1 MNNRTKLKVIFGM
14 IVICMILSASLGAAA
29 SEKGIWT
36 PQKREGHYIQVLDK
50 GKWAPDTY
58 KAVQN
63 LIDRSGAG
71 SPGYDPNRKPYV
83 VFDWDHTSIMNDTEE
98 ALFLYQIDQLAF
110 NMQPEEFYEVIKK
123 NVPNGPFSH
132 EFKNLQGDAVTLE
145 EIAEDLKR
153 DYEFLYSN
161 YEGMNGKEQLET
173 LHSTDQFIDFKAK
186 MYFLYEA
193 IGETHGIEIGY
204 PWVLYLFANMSTMEV
219 QQLAEASNDYNLGAE
234 MASVSLVSP
243 ESMSGRAGTVQ
254 VAYTTGLRL
263 ATEIANLMHT
273 FMENGIDVYVISA
286 SMEEVVEVFSSN
298 PKYGYNLPKEN
309 VFGMRLKKK
318 EGIIQ
323 AEYKDNWPITSR
335 EGKVEVI
342 EQTISK
348 ARGGY
353 GPIFVAGDSSTD
365 YEMLTIKSLKLGLI
379 INRLKTGDIGK
390 LANTAA
396 ERMGKNNPKYVLQGR
411 NENTGLW
418 IPTEYTIKLGSNEEK
433 LLANP

>member
-1 MNNRTKLKVIFGM
+1 MNNKLKVLFGM
-14 IVICMILSASLGAAA
+14 FVICMILSASLGAAA

-123 NVPNGPFSH
+123 NVPIGPFSH

-298 PKYGYNLPKEN
+298 PKYGYNLPKEH

-318 EGIIQ
+318 DGIIQ
-323 AEYKDNWPITSR
+323 AEYKDNWPITAR

>member
-1 MNNRTKLKVIFGM
+1 MNHRTKLKALFGM
-14 IVICMILSASLGAAA
+14 IVICLLLSASIGASA
-29 SEKGIWT
+29 SGKAVSA
-36 PQKREGHYIQVLDK
+36 PQKREGHFIQVLDK

-58 KAVQN
+58 QAVQN
-63 LIDRSGAG
+63 LIEKQGAG

-98 ALFLYQIDQLAF
+98 ALFLYQIDHLAF
-110 NMQPEEFYEVIKK
+110 NMKPEEFYDVIKK

-132 EFKNLQGDAVTLE
+132 ELKNLQGDAVTLE

-161 YEGMNGKEQLET
+161 YEGMSGKEQLET

-193 IGETHGIEIGY
+193 IGETYGIEIGY
-204 PWVLYLFANMSTMEV
+204 PWVLYLFANMSTEEV

-234 MASVSLVSP
+234 IASVALKSP
-243 ESMSGRAGTVQ
+243 ESMSGKAGTVQ
-254 VAYTTGLRL
+254 VTYSTGLRL
-263 ATEIANLMHT
+263 ASEIANLMHT

-318 EGIIQ
+318 DGIIQ
-323 AEYKDNWPITSR
+323 AEYDDNWPITAR
-335 EGKVEVI
+335 EGKVKVI
-342 EQTISK
+342 EQAISK
-348 ARGGY
+348 TRGGN
-353 GPIFVAGDSSTD
+353 GPIFAAGDSSTD
-365 YEMLTIKSLKLGLI
+365 YEMLTVKSLKLGLI

-390 LANTAA
+390 LVKTAA

>member
-318 EGIIQ
+318 DGIIQ
-323 AEYKDNWPITSR
+323 AEYEDNWPITAR

-342 EQTISK
+342 EQAISK

-418 IPTEYTIKLGSNEEK
+418 IPTEFTIKLGSNEEK

>member
-1 MNNRTKLKVIFGM
+1 M
-14 IVICMILSASLGAAA
+14 IVICLFLSTSIGEAA
-29 SEKGIWT
+29 SGKAVST
-36 PQKREGHYIQVLDK
+36 PPKKEGHYIQVLDK
-50 GKWAPDTY
+50 GKWAPNTY
-58 KAVQN
+58 KGVQN
-63 LIDRSGAG
+63 LMDKHGAG

-98 ALFLYQIDQLAF
+98 ALFLYQIDHLAF
-110 NMQPEEFYEVIKK
+110 KMKPEEFYEVIKM

-132 EFKNLQGDAVTLE
+132 EFKNLQGAAVTLE

-173 LHSTDQFIDFKAK
+173 LHSTDQFKDFKAK

-193 IGETHGIEIGY
+193 IGETYGIEIGY
-204 PWVLYLFANMSTMEV
+204 PWVLYLFANMSTEEV
-219 QQLAEASNDYNLGAE
+219 QQLAEASNDYNLGAGIG
-234 MASVSLVSP
+234 SVALISP
-243 ESMSGRAGTVQ
+243 ESMSGKAGTVQ
-254 VAYTTGLRL
+254 VTYTTGLRL
-263 ATEIANLMHT
+263 ASEVANLMHT

-318 EGIIQ
+318 DGIIQ
-323 AEYKDNWPITSR
+323 AEYEDNWPITAR

-342 EQTISK
+342 EQAISK
-348 ARGGY
+348 TRGGY
-353 GPIFVAGDSSTD
+353 GPIFAAGDSSTD
-365 YEMLTIKSLKLGLI
+365 YEMLTVKSLKLGLI
-379 INRLKTGDIGK
+379 INRIKTGDIGE
-390 LANTAA
+390 LAKTAA

-418 IPTEYTIKLGSNEEK
+418 IPTEYTIKLGSNEEI